1 MDNKKMVLAYGLTA
15 QEIAELKNA
24 QMPVKEITAV
34 MASMKI
40 GQIIEGLKFEIYN
53 KEMPKEKVILFNNF
67 SDEELDFSV
76 KLARVVAGRECILA
90 VVTPTSIDWTFEYLL
105 EHLVEEREWFKNR
118 AQENNKQ

>member
-1 MDNKKMVLAYGLTA
+1 MVLAYGLTA
-15 QEIAELKNA
+15 QELAELKNT
-24 QMPVKEITAV
+24 QMPVKEITEV

-40 GQIIEGLKFEIYN
+40 GQIIEGLKFEVFR
-53 KEMPKEKVILFNNF
+53 KELPKEKVILFNNF
-67 SDEELDFSV
+67 SDKELDFAV

-105 EHLVEEREWFKNR
+105 EHLVEEREWFKNK